1 MGLKTVIFRKT
12 VLMQAIDTPVE
23 IYFELDKRRISGTVE
38 GTTSN
43 WVFKSQNEYFA
54 RLVGEYELSKAG
66 IAQHKHRYNLKSLEL
81 AITAAV
87 EELHHDT
94 APSDLP

>member
-1 MGLKTVIFRKT
+1 MAV
-12 VLMQAIDTPVE
+12 IDTPVE

-38 GTTSN
+38 GTTGN

-66 IAQHKHRYNLKSLEL
+66 IAQHKHRYNLKSLEI

-87 EELHHDT
+87 EELHQDIS
-94 APSDLP
+94 PSDLP

>member
-1 MGLKTVIFRKT
+1 MAAT
-12 VLMQAIDTPVE
+12 DTPVE

-38 GTTSN
+38 GSASN

-66 IAQHKHRYNLKSLEL
+66 IAQHKHRYNLKSLEI

-87 EELHHDT
+87 EELHHDI
-94 APSDLP
+94 APSNLP